1 MNFPILSSLI
11 LLPIIGSLFLLFSKD
26 KNSNTGKYVAL
37 FTSFVN
43 FLISIYLWYQFDPTT
58 SDFQFVEDRE
68 WLKGFIN
75 YKVGIDG
82 ISILFIVLT
91 SLITPLCIISVN
103 NTIKDRLRDFLI
115 AILVM
120 ESLMIGVFCS
130 LDLVIFYLF
139 FEAGLIPMFLIIGI
153 WGGTR
158 RVYSAFKF
166 FLYTLLGSVLM
177 LIAIISIYWISG
189 TTDIT
194 QLYELGIDTKYQ
206 NLLWLAFFSSFAVK
220 TPMWPVH
227 TWLPDAHV
235 EAPTAGSVLLAAIL
249 LKMAGYGFIRF
260 SLGLFPVASDLF
272 TPLVYALSLIAIVYT
287 SLVALMQEDMKKLI
301 AYSSVAHMGF
311 VTLGIFTITQ
321 QGIEG
326 SIVQMISHGLVS
338 AALFLC
344 VGVVY
349 DRMHSRLIATYGGLV
364 SVMPKYSILFM
375 LFTLAAL
382 GLPGTSGFIGE
393 FLILMGAFKDNFLV
407 AVIAS
412 LGVIFGAAYM
422 LWLYRRVVFGE
433 VKNKELLKMP
443 DLDKSEKFIFIFLIL
458 LGVTTFCTYFIVKN
472 KCLFIKNIDPKDII
486 FKKPNNIAILNA
498 PCGNVIIELYPNISP
513 NAVQRFVTLI
523 RSNAYENIAFHRVI
537 ENKLIQAGDL
547 EFGKKGNLDYGKI
560 GTGKSGLGTIKS
572 EIDNNFNYT
581 KGSVGLARTFK
592 NDTEDSQFFIILQD
606 EPLFEGEYTPVG
618 KVIYGL
624 EVLKKIKYGR
634 RSEYILRPDFI
645 NWFKMLN

>member
-11 LLPIIGSLFLLFSKD
+11 LLPVIGSLFLLFSKD

-43 FLISIYLWYQFDPTT
+43 FLISVYLWYQFDPTT

-103 NTIKDRLRDFLI
+103 NTVKDRLRDFLI

-194 QLYELGIDTKYQ
+194 QLYDLGIDSKYQ

-260 SLGLFPVASDLF
+260 SLGLFPVASELF
-272 TPLVYALSLIAIVYT
+272 TPLVYTLSLIAIVYT

-349 DRMHSRLIATYGGLV
+349 DRMHSRLISSYGGIV
-364 SVMPKYSILFM
+364 SIVPKYSILFM
-375 LFTLAAL
+375 IFTLAAL

-393 FLILMGAFKDNFLV
+393 FLILMGVFKDNFLV

-412 LGVIFGAAYM
+412 LGVILGAAYM
-422 LWLYRRVVFGE
+422 LWLYKRVVFG
-433 VKNKELLKMP
+433 
-443 DLDKSEKFIFIFLIL
+443 
-458 LGVTTFCTYFIVKN
+458 
-472 KCLFIKNIDPKDII
+472 
-486 FKKPNNIAILNA
+486 
-498 PCGNVIIELYPNISP
+498 
-513 NAVQRFVTLI
+513 
-523 RSNAYENIAFHRVI
+523 
-537 ENKLIQAGDL
+537 KLINSD
-547 EFGKKGNLDYGKI
+547 
-560 GTGKSGLGTIKS
+560 
-572 EIDNNFNYT
+572 
-581 KGSVGLARTFK
+581 
-592 NDTEDSQFFIILQD
+592 
-606 EPLFEGEYTPVG
+606 
-618 KVIYGL
+618 
-624 EVLKKIKYGR
+624 LKKMVDLN
-634 RSEYILRPDFI
+634 RSEYFILTCLAVPTLFFGFYPDPLIKTIEISVNDLI
-645 NWFKMLN
+645 NMYNTNLINK